1 MFALAGTV
9 PERFFERISF
19 MHALITGGAGFVG
32 SHLAETLLAGGH
44 RVTVIDNLST
54 GSFANLAAVSAHP
67 ELRMIFGSVTESDLL
82 EPLVRDAD
90 MVFHL
95 ASAVGVQLVMERPV
109 ETIETTFHGT
119 DAVMKFASRYRKKV
133 VFTSTSEVYGKSED
147 VPFCEDGDRLEGP
160 TTLHRWAYACAKALD
175 EFLVLAHHKKSG
187 LPVVVVRL
195 FNTVGPR
202 QSSQYGMVI
211 PRFVEAA
218 LLGRPLLVYGDGTQS
233 RCFCHI
239 GDVVRALTLVAQKEA
254 CIGKVIN
261 VGNDEEVTI
270 EALARLVIKTAGGRS
285 EIQKVSY
292 DQAFPGGGFEDM
304 QRRVPSLKRV
314 AELTGWKPRI
324 PLEAIVADVVKDRR
338 EYLGLGKGG

>member
-1 MFALAGTV
+1 MV
-9 PERFFERISF
+9 
-19 MHALITGGAGFVG
+19 
-32 SHLAETLLAGGH
+32 
-44 RVTVIDNLST
+44 DNFST
-54 GSFANLAAVSAHP
+54 GRAANLAHLLGH
-67 ELRMIFGSVTESDLL
+67 ERFCLIEGSVLD
-82 EPLVRDAD
+82 EPLMEKTIREAD
-90 MVFHL
+90 LVFHL

-147 VPFCEDGDRLEGP
+147 VPFSEDGDRLEGP

-218 LLGRPLLVYGDGTQS
+218 LENQPITVYGDGEQR
-233 RCFCHI
+233 RCFVHVLDI
-239 GDVVRALTLVAQKEA
+239 VEALVRILDHPD
-254 CIGKVIN
+254 CFGKVMNLGSDREISIN
-261 VGNDEEVTI
+261 ALAELVIEVTGSRSVI
-270 EALARLVIKTAGGRS
+270 RHLPDLRVRRRLRGHAAACP
-285 EIQKVSY
+285 VSGPCR
-292 DQAFPGGGFEDM
+292 A
-304 QRRVPSLKRV
+304 V
-314 AELTGWKPRI
+314 
-324 PLEAIVADVVKDRR
+324 DRLSP
-338 EYLGLGKGG
+338 YA